1 LMNGPPVFVSI
12 GVTVFPQLF
21 LNVIKWSAI
30 AGLTAARVT
39 ATMVAMR
46 ANMVINEREVG
57 ERRGAVEVLERRE
70 RPCWCWLV
78 ERSNGS
84 LL

>member
-1 LMNGPPVFVSI
+1 MNGPPVFVSI

-46 ANMVINEREVG
+46 ANMVIDEREGG
-57 ERRGAVEVLERRE
+57 ERWSAIEVLESQE
-70 RPCWCWLV
+70 IPCWCWPV
-78 ERSNGS
+78 ERPSGS